1 MKKYLSLIILFFSTF
16 LFAQTEQQSIEL
28 PDFVITG
35 RQNIDIPIAVKKKPE
50 LVSTISKD
58 FLTPQYSPEEFP
70 LLFSSLPVQIQ
81 PGIKLFDDYYNGT
94 IKIQAGRYSLPTGG
108 LSLNQNFDNYLF
120 NASIWGSNIQEY
132 VPNSGYNNIGF
143 SLGNEIFLSTRSD
156 FLPGSKIKFGA
167 DYFRDSYRLFASKD
181 PSFLRERNNGSVN
194 FSIGSSYNRW
204 INFGFGLIGNIYSLS
219 ESGLKETNLTAN
231 GLFEFKLNSFTIGA
245 IGNYKKQSL
254 ENNISGIKDN
264 SYYSIESYIKLLLI
278 RSLLL
283 TFGIDYA
290 SNTTNSLFSP
300 FGLFEF
306 NFDNGF
312 TLSGK
317 YKPHADYFNTTDIF
331 NINRYFNPGVID
343 NVFRKNKTDLSILL
357 KYEYKKMY
365 SLSLSGR
372 YSKIEN
378 YFYFEDAVDF
388 GKFDLFVLPEVS
400 IFSAGLEFLI
410 NPSYYGTFFA
420 NIKFKDV
427 KDNFDR
433 YVPYEPKISSSIS
446 YGCNFSPSLG
456 FNVKYLLELSS
467 YTDIINSNKLDNYHN
482 ISFSLFYEL
491 LKGFKL
497 TADFQNILNQS
508 NFVWKQYQEIP
519 FDLLF
524 GIEYRW

>member
-1 MKKYLSLIILFFSTF
+1 MKKYLFLIILFCSTF

-35 RQNIDIPIAVKKKPE
+35 RQNIDIPTAVKKKPE
-50 LVSTISKD
+50 LVSTISQD

-81 PGIKLFDDYYNGT
+81 PGIKPFNDYYNGT
-94 IKIQAGRYSLPTGG
+94 IKVEAGKYSLPTGVV
-108 LSLNQNFDNYLF
+108 SLNQNIDNYLF

-132 VPNSGYNNIGF
+132 IPNSGYNNIGF
-143 SLGNEIFLSTRSD
+143 SLSNELFFSTRSD

-167 DYFRDSYRLFASKD
+167 DYFRDSYHLFATKD
-181 PSFLRERNNGSVN
+181 PSFLRERNNGTAN

-204 INFGFGLIGNIYSLS
+204 INYDFGLTGNIYSLS
-219 ESGLKETNLTAN
+219 ESGLKETNLNAN

-245 IGNYKKQSL
+245 LGNYKKQTL
-254 ENNISGIKDN
+254 ENNASGINGN
-264 SYYSIESYIKLLLI
+264 SYYSIDGYIKLLPI

-283 TFGIDYA
+283 TFGVDYS
-290 SNTTNSLFSP
+290 SNTTDSFFSP

-317 YKPHADYFNTTDIF
+317 YKPHADYLNTTDIF
-331 NINRYFNPGVID
+331 NINRYYNPGMID
-343 NVFRKNKTDLSILL
+343 NVFLKYKTDLSILL

-365 SLSLSGR
+365 SISLSGG
-372 YSKIEN
+372 YSKVEN

-388 GKFDLFVLPEVS
+388 GKFDLFVLPEAS
-400 IFSAGLEFLI
+400 IFSAGFEFII
-410 NPSYYGTFFA
+410 NPSYYGAFSA
-420 NIKFKDV
+420 NIKFRDV
-427 KDNFDR
+427 KDDLDR
-433 YVPYEPKISSSIS
+433 IVPYEPKISSTLF
-446 YGCNFSPSLG
+446 YGYNFSSSLG

-467 YTDIINSNKLDNYHN
+467 YTNIINSNKLDNYHN

-491 LKGFKL
+491 FKGFKL
-497 TADFQNILNQS
+497 TANFQNILNQS
-508 NFVWKQYQEIP
+508 NFVWKQYQEKP

>member
-1 MKKYLSLIILFFSTF
+1 MKKYFILIILFFSTF

-28 PDFVITG
+28 QDFVITG
-35 RQNIDIPIAVKKKPE
+35 RQNIDIPIAVKRKPD

-94 IKIQAGRYSLPTGG
+94 IKIQAGRYSLPTGM
-108 LSLNQNFDNYLF
+108 LSMNQNFDNYLF
-120 NASIWGSNIQEY
+120 NASIWGSNIREY
-132 VPNSGYNNIGF
+132 IPNSGYNNIGF
-143 SLGNEIFLSTRSD
+143 SLSNELFLSTRSD

-167 DYFRDSYRLFASKD
+167 DYFRDSYHLFATTN
-181 PSFLRERNNGSVN
+181 PSFLRERNNGSAN
-194 FSIGSSYNRW
+194 FSLESSYNRW
-204 INFGFGLIGNIYSLS
+204 INLGFYLTGNIYSLS
-219 ESGLKETNLTAN
+219 ESGLKETNLNAN
-231 GLFEFKLNSFTIGA
+231 GLFEFKLNDFTIGA
-245 IGNYKKQSL
+245 KGNYSKQSL
-254 ENNISGIKDN
+254 ENNISGINGN
-264 SYYSIESYIKLLLI
+264 SFYSVESYLKILPI

-290 SNTTNSLFSP
+290 SNSINSFYSP

-306 NFDNGF
+306 NFDKGF
-312 TLSGK
+312 TLSGE
-317 YKPHADYFNTTDIF
+317 YKPRADYFNTTDIF
-331 NINRYFNPGVID
+331 YRNRYYNPGVID
-343 NVFRKNKTDLSILL
+343 NVFLKYKTDLSILL
-357 KYEYKKMY
+357 KYEYKKMF
-365 SLSLSGR
+365 SLSLSGG

-378 YFYFEDAVDF
+378 YFYFEDAVNI

-400 IFSAGLEFLI
+400 IFSTGIDFII
-410 NPSYYGTFFA
+410 NPSYYGTFSA

-433 YVPYEPKISSSIS
+433 TVPYEPKISSTLS
-446 YGCNFSPSLG
+446 YGYNFSSSLG
-456 FNVKYLLELSS
+456 FNVKYLLELNT

-497 TADFQNILNQS
+497 TADFQNILNRS
-508 NFVWKQYQEIP
+508 NFVWKQYQEKP
-519 FDLLF
+519 FDLFF
-524 GIEYRW
+524 GVEYRW

>member
-1 MKKYLSLIILFFSTF
+1 MKKYFILIILFFSTF
-16 LFAQTEQQSIEL
+16 LVAQTEQQSIEL

-35 RQNIDIPIAVKKKPE
+35 RQNIDIPIAVKKKPD

-81 PGIKLFDDYYNGT
+81 PGIKLFDNYYNGT
-94 IKIQAGRYSLPTGG
+94 IKIQAGRYSLPVGVV
-108 LSLNQNFDNYLF
+108 SLNQNFDNYFF
-120 NASIWGSNIQEY
+120 NARVWGSNIQEY
-132 VPNSGYNNIGF
+132 VPNSGYNNVGF
-143 SLGNEIFLSTRSD
+143 SLSNELFLSTRSD
-156 FLPGSKIKFGA
+156 ILPGSKIKFGA
-167 DYFRDSYRLFASKD
+167 DYFRDSYHLFATKN
-181 PSFLRERNNGSVN
+181 PSFLRERNNGSAN
-194 FSIGSSYNRW
+194 FSIESSYNRW
-204 INFGFGLIGNIYSLS
+204 INFGFGLSGNIYSLS
-219 ESGLKETNLTAN
+219 ESGLKETNLNAN

-254 ENNISGIKDN
+254 EKNISGNNGN
-264 SYYSIESYIKLLLI
+264 SFYSIESYIKLLPI

-283 TFGIDYA
+283 TFGIDYV
-290 SNTTNSLFSP
+290 SNSSNSFFSP

-306 NFDNGF
+306 NFDKGF
-312 TLSGK
+312 TLSGE
-317 YKPHADYFNTTDIF
+317 YKPHAEYFNTTDIF
-331 NINRYFNPGVID
+331 NINRYFNPGVTD
-343 NVFRKNKTDLSILL
+343 NVFLKYKTELSILL

-365 SLSLSGR
+365 SLSLSGG

-378 YFYFEDAVDF
+378 YFYFEDAVDI

-400 IFSAGLEFLI
+400 IFSAGINFII

-420 NIKFKDV
+420 NIKFNDV

-433 YVPYEPKISSSIS
+433 TVPYEPKISSSIS
-446 YGCNFSPSLG
+446 YGYNFSTSFG
-456 FNVKYLLELSS
+456 FNVKYLLELNT

-508 NFVWKQYQEIP
+508 NFVWKQYQEKP